1 MSFQGISA
9 PGFSGSSREISFQKG
24 DVPASLLCKSGAV
37 IQLFLSKFSAQ
48 SNSELKFG
56 SVWAAGNSSL
66 LVPFSIP

>member
-1 MSFQGISA
+1 MSFQGISD

-56 SVWAAGNSSL
+56 SVWAAGSSSL